1 MSTHAGAISAPGAGA
16 AASSGPSSIPALAS
30 RALGVGVVGIGL
42 TALGLLVSGASKV
55 AFSWLIAVTFW
66 TGLAL
71 GMLMLVMI
79 HHIFDASWST
89 VIRRQFEHGL
99 ASFQWLLVLFL
110 PLIIGSYLEPSL
122 VWKWMDPFYNLAAI
136 GSNGAVG
143 EDVLWIK
150 KAGLLNP
157 TFFTLSTIGSFLI
170 WIWLAKRLRRASF
183 NQDRDG
189 DLKWTRSNRVTAA
202 FGLPLGAL
210 TLSLC
215 IILWSKSLDYH
226 WFSTM
231 YGVWYFAG
239 AVRVALSAGVII
251 MVWLWWRGDYRGIL
265 NNNHWY
271 SIGVLMFAFT
281 VFWAYV
287 TFSQY
292 FLIWNANIPEETFWY
307 NIREM
312 NNSDGLPNQW
322 KWVGMLLLFGH
333 FFVPFLLLLSYK
345 RKLDKTQMPWIAAW
359 IAFVVLMDIIY
370 NIFPSK
376 RVTEEMVAAGQSFGL
391 AAGDPLP
398 FLAVHQLWTLTA
410 VIGVGGICV
419 WAYLKS
425 FPTAKLIPIRDP
437 RIGESLT
444 HHE

>member
-1 MSTHAGAISAPGAGA
+1 MSTHAGTITAAGAGTSA
-16 AASSGPSSIPALAS
+16 APDRSVQALATK
-30 RALGVGVVGIGL
+30 ALGAGVVGIIL
-42 TALGLLVSGASKV
+42 TALGVLVSGASKV

-99 ASFQWLLVLFL
+99 ASFRWLLVLFV
-110 PLIIGSYLEPSL
+110 PLIIGSFIEPAL
-122 VWKWMDPFYNLAAI
+122 VWKWMDPAFSLAAV
-136 GSNGAVG
+136 GGQGTVG

-157 TFFTLSTIGSFLI
+157 TFFHVSTLASFLI
-170 WIWLAKRLRRASF
+170 WIWLAKRLRQASF
-183 NQDRDG
+183 SQDRDG
-189 DLKWTRSNRVTAA
+189 DLKWTRSNRVTSA
-202 FGLPLGAL
+202 FGLPLAAL

-239 AVRVALSAGVII
+239 AVRTALSAGVII

-312 NNSDGLPNQW
+312 NNSDGQPNQW

-333 FFVPFLLLLSYK
+333 FFLPFLLLLSYK
-345 RKLDKTQMPWIAAW
+345 RKLDKKQMPWVAGW

-370 NIFPSK
+370 NIFPAK
-376 RVTEEMVAAGQSFGL
+376 RVSEEMVAAGEAFGL
-391 AAGDPLP
+391 AVGDPLP
-398 FLAVHQLWTLTA
+398 FFALHQLWTLTA